1 MAESIYLLLPRDGGN
16 ARWLLV
22 DALGNRIGF
31 AQRGP
36 LAEAAVQAPGR
47 RLTALVPGEYVTLLN
62 ADIPSKSA
70 QKVLQ
75 AAPFMLED
83 RLAEDVESL
92 HFAAGLHDT
101 GGHLISATT
110 RARMRHWLE
119 LLTQAGLNPT
129 MLVPDLCAL
138 QPEPETAV
146 AALDDGY
153 ALVRF
158 PDGSGYTVEQDLAL
172 QLLKRRFADA
182 ATPLKRIVLYAPEDA
197 ASTFVSALDGSDIA
211 VVHKPLTDG
220 TLPLLAAGLRS
231 THPLNL
237 LQGPF
242 QVRSN
247 LQEHWRTW
255 RVAAV
260 LLGVCLLL
268 GLVQQVMAYVHL
280 KHQAASLDAEVAQV
294 FSQAMP
300 GSQPQLGGELAQ
312 MKSKLKELQG
322 GSDTGSL
329 LPLLDALGE
338 GLTSSPSVQ
347 IIGLNFQGGSL
358 QVQLQAAD
366 IGALDAL
373 KATLARQNGLNVS
386 LDSVDAS
393 GSQVTGRIVLSGS
406 PA

>member
-1 MAESIYLLLPRDGGN
+1 
-16 ARWLLV
+16 
-22 DALGNRIGF
+22 
-31 AQRGP
+31 
-36 LAEAAVQAPGR
+36 
-47 RLTALVPGEYVTLLN
+47 
-62 ADIPSKSA
+62 
-70 QKVLQ
+70 
-75 AAPFMLED
+75 
-83 RLAEDVESL
+83 
-92 HFAAGLHDT
+92 
-101 GGHLISATT
+101 
-110 RARMRHWLE
+110 
-119 LLTQAGLNPT
+119 
-129 MLVPDLCAL
+129 
-138 QPEPETAV
+138 V

>member
-1 MAESIYLLLPRDGGN
+1 MAESIYLLLPHADGE

-22 DALGNRIGF
+22 DALGNRIGLV
-31 AQRGP
+31 QRGL
-36 LAEAAVQAPGR
+36 LAEAAAQAQGR
-47 RLTALVPGEYVTLLN
+47 RLTVLAPGEHVTLLS

-75 AAPFMLED
+75 AAPFILED

-92 HFAAGLHDT
+92 HFAAGLHEA
-101 GGHLISATT
+101 GGHLISAVA
-110 RARMRHWLE
+110 RGRMRHWLE
-119 LLTQAGLNPT
+119 LLAQSGLHPTQ
-129 MLVPDLCAL
+129 LVPDLSAL
-138 QPEPETAV
+138 APEPETAV
-146 AALDDGY
+146 VALDETY

-158 PDGSGYTVEQDLAL
+158 PDGGGFTAEQDLAAR
-172 QLLKRRFADA
+172 LLKRRLADA
-182 ATPLKRIVLYAPEDA
+182 KLKRLMLHAPEETGTA
-197 ASTFVSALDGSDIA
+197 FASSLEAGDTEI
-211 VVHKPLTDG
+211 VHKPLRDG
-220 TLPLLAAGLRS
+220 VLPLLAAGVRAQR
-231 THPLNL
+231 PFNL
-237 LQGPF
+237 LQGVF
-242 QVRSN
+242 QLRSSF
-247 LQEHWRTW
+247 QEHWRTW
-255 RVAAV
+255 RVAVV
-260 LLGVCLLL
+260 LLAACLLL

-280 KHQAASLDAEVAQV
+280 KRQAASLDAEVAQV

-300 GSQPQLGGELAQ
+300 GSQSQLGGELEQ

-338 GLTSSPSVQ
+338 GVTSAPSVQ

-373 KATLARQNGLNVS
+373 KATLSRQNGLNVS
-386 LDSVDAS
+386 LDSVNAS